1 MAEATQDVMTG
12 EVTEPGE
19 KGKSKSGGED
29 EQKVPYHR
37 FEEVIA
43 ARREA
48 EDKLE
53 ELQQRV
59 LDFEDRDKSETERA
73 KARAER
79 AEQQLQQLQTTV
91 TGLQKGAWV
100 RSAAAELNFHD
111 PEDAVTYLQG
121 KLAGLEDEREA
132 KRIVKN
138 LASQKKHLVREER
151 QEERP
156 NLQRVFGGSQA
167 EQANG
172 GGQRQQLTPAQAAA
186 RQEIQFAEG
195 LAGELGKFRERW
207 KEMPSGFGGM
217 GG

>member
-1 MAEATQDVMTG
+1 MAEATQDVQTG
-12 EVTEPGE
+12 EITEPGDE
-19 KGKSKSGGED
+19 KGKEGKGGD

-79 AEQQLQQLQTTV
+79 AEQQLQSLQMTV

-100 RSAAAELNFHD
+100 RSAAAELKFHD
-111 PEDAVTYLQG
+111 PEDAVTHLSS
-121 KLAGLEDEREA
+121 KLANLEDEREA
-132 KRIVKN
+132 KRAVQN
-138 LASQKKHLVREER
+138 LAKSKKHLLQEER
-151 QEERP
+151 AEERP
-156 NLQRVFGGSQA
+156 NLTRVFGGSQA
-167 EQANG
+167 EQQQGN
-172 GGQRQQLTPAQAAA
+172 GQRQPVSPAMAQAY
-186 RQEIQFAEG
+186 QEQQFAEG
-195 LAGELGKFRERW
+195 LAGELGKFRDRW

-217 GG
+217 G